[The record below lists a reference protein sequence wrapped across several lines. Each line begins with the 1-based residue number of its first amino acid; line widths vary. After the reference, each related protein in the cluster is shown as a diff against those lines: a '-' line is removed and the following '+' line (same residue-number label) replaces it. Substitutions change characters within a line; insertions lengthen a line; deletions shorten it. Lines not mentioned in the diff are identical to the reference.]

1 MEFGDIVFYSL
12 GSLVL
17 LLLIWL
23 WFIEIFIPLWGA
35 WVIWIALT
43 IFLIS
48 QYEGFKKKRRARH
61 GKGSLRGSVEKIR

>member
-1 MEFGDIVFYSL
+1 MEFGDIVFYSI

-23 WFIEIFIPLWGA
+23 WFIETFIPLWGA
-35 WVIWIALT
+35 WAVWIALT

-61 GKGSLRGSVEKIR
+61 GKGSLKGSVEKIR